1 MHQRRRTLG
10 LVRSAATLLAV
21 LALASACSA
30 SSDSGSSPSTSETS
44 AGSTSPTASDKVSI
58 AVFNQYPP
66 AEYVKDGKL
75 TGWMIDLLGPLS
87 EKSGLK
93 FDVTQVSN
101 FSTII
106 PGIQSGRFDAA
117 AAAITVTNERLKTLD
132 FVTTDRV
139 GTGFATK
146 AGSGL
151 TISKPIDVCGHSVS
165 ALTGSVYEPQM
176 KSINKECASGGD
188 GAASISLFP
197 DTSAAV
203 LAVQNGRTDA
213 VIGSFAEIAN
223 AVKESAGLKLQP
235 YQFAQLP
242 EAIGFPKGSPYS
254 KRILDAMNAL
264 IDDGTYAQLL
274 EQYGMSGV
282 AVAKSEL
289 NPAVD

>member
-1 MHQRRRTLG
+1 MHQRRKTLG
-10 LVRSAATLLAV
+10 IVRSAATLLAV
-21 LALASACSA
+21 VALASACSA
-30 SSDSGSSPSTSETS
+30 TSDSASSVSPSTLETP
-44 AGSTSPTASDKVSI
+44 TSSTASDKVSI

-87 EKSGLK
+87 EKSGLR

-132 FVTTDRV
+132 FVTTDSV

-151 TISKPIDVCGHSVS
+151 TISRPTDVCGHSVS

-176 KSINKECASGGD
+176 KSINKECASGGH